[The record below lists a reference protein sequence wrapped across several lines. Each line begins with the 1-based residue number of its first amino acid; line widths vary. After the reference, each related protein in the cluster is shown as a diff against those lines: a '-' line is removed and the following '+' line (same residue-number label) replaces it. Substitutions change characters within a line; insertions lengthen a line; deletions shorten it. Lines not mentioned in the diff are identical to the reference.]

1 MFLFKNLVNSL
12 YVMYM
17 GYRQEFGFSSQTKN
31 LFIKKII
38 FSVDRVLSSW
48 NGHFFF
54 LFLLLFLA
62 QKYISYMYY
71 VMDVYIISVSLNY
84 VLFFQ
89 FVSCN
94 EEKVF
99 FFCIIFIPLSLMGS
113 GRDKTTKKL
122 IYMETVVKKIN
133 YFFICVSIEVFYDF
147 IGI

>member
-1 MFLFKNLVNSL
+1 
-12 YVMYM
+12 
-17 GYRQEFGFSSQTKN
+17 
-31 LFIKKII
+31 
-38 FSVDRVLSSW
+38 
-48 NGHFFF
+48 
-54 LFLLLFLA
+54 
-62 QKYISYMYY
+62 MYY

-99 FFCIIFIPLSLMGS
+99 FFLYNFYTFIFDGV
-113 GRDKTTKKL
+113 GEKKKD
-122 IYMETVVKKIN
+122 IYMETVVNKIN

>member
-1 MFLFKNLVNSL
+1 
-12 YVMYM
+12 
-17 GYRQEFGFSSQTKN
+17 
-31 LFIKKII
+31 
-38 FSVDRVLSSW
+38 
-48 NGHFFF
+48 
-54 LFLLLFLA
+54 
-62 QKYISYMYY
+62 MYY

-113 GRDKTTKKL
+113 GRKKKPD

>member
-1 MFLFKNLVNSL
+1 
-12 YVMYM
+12 
-17 GYRQEFGFSSQTKN
+17 
-31 LFIKKII
+31 
-38 FSVDRVLSSW
+38 
-48 NGHFFF
+48 
-54 LFLLLFLA
+54 
-62 QKYISYMYY
+62 MYY

-113 GRDKTTKKL
+113 GREKNNKKL